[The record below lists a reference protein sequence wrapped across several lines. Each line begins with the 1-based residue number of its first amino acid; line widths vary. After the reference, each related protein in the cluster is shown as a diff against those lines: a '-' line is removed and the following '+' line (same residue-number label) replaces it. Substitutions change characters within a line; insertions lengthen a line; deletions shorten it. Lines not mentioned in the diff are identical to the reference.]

1 MEEAVNHLTNS
12 QSTAKTMADGVIP
25 DYCTLPRPPARL
37 ASVAEYGERQQ
48 VPDRG
53 TNSGHFYT
61 LRPQPARMGGVG
73 GRLNSTVG
81 SFRREPTLEDLAES
95 NRSLLYEQNMS
106 TFENFCER
114 RNSEQQLQ
122 TRQAEDAAGSR
133 DVGPESLGNFCTLRK
148 VRRSRSGS
156 DTVQTQQSDT
166 ARHPFGG
173 AYCTLKKKKLQLNR
187 KFVESFLEDPNAKVV
202 DYLSELDAYLD
213 EMDGVDDDEVHG
225 TGDSDAGDSAS
236 GNEEHSSVQEESL
249 ELNRKCRSADSEES
263 VGESVQY
270 YQPKVRGDTAGNA
283 SESGVVTLH
292 DAYLEDRIKFG
303 DIKHF
308 CTLPKQK
315 RTQFLNAFKRG
326 ASLRRSVVSQPKAT
340 DGCGRGASEMQ
351 TIPDDGRRIECER
364 SPETRHSTNG
374 QTSTATL
381 PRYGQSWHNDD
392 APPHHHP
399 SWHRNSMRKKHLIEL
414 PEQEISQLHPSVNVA
429 AATLSSADSNESLP
443 ANNELCSITTLPM
456 DEMQETETL
465 GVIPSLVVALPP
477 SPIPFVERTDREQ
490 IVASAPPASVSSS
503 PAPPQLLETDLDGI
517 VQERPARQAGRR
529 AQSQPRIGSITVV
542 RDATTNELIICTNSV
557 PGTPTAPP
565 LEDLRPSHQANR
577 HHHQHRQQ
585 HHDVRYTGE
594 SEGSSMGSSRNPSP
608 VSLLSTTTTCSSI
621 ASGTDNATDRAHH
634 VSEPPL
640 DGSTDVGSFSRNSD
654 VRDDLNPVLSTVPTR
669 SSASGRRLPDSS
681 TISTGQGTQV
691 EEPSG
696 PEDRTVTGEDESEVD
711 ASPQRSSRR
720 SDGRPKARW
729 PHAISRSLA
738 TTFCTLGLF
747 NISRFA
753 VFSVHFG
760 ANFVVQFLIFSLL
773 FGIPMLWLQMVLGA
787 RIRGGPV
794 TMWRISPICKGIGIA
809 LLVAQALIT
818 LYSAISL
825 AWVLVYF
832 RDAFIM
838 RNLKYRWQEPFPLY
852 RGVVDQDNQSYRL
865 PDTVA
870 DYFNGV
876 VLQRYYLAHQA
887 SSIPLGYGA
896 RILPSSP
903 TTNRSSGIGAI
914 RFQLAFNMAIL
925 WTLVFV
931 TLCRG
936 IRSLG
941 KIVIGVFL
949 GAFVALAAVCA
960 KFLTFINYDS
970 VQNIFPATD
979 WQDFFLNSRSWTSAA
994 QETFLT
1000 WGLLGVSVYAI
1011 NCRSN
1016 RKGSCNVRT
1025 RRELRRDAFLVAF
1038 ITLVVLI
1045 LAAVLGSACVQILN
1059 SRGYYYFPGSYENL
1073 GTNVFLRPANQP
1085 LPPQHATMPNR
1096 WLLRYSTVVGES
1108 FKRSYADPSRESG
1121 YQALRLVTEL
1131 FPAALAATTPEHIAP
1146 VWGSVG
1152 YMALVLF
1159 GLGQLCVMWKPIA
1172 GAIGDAPSSI
1182 LLSCVTGLLLGMPLA
1197 TEGGINIVHY
1207 LDTILGAAW
1216 WVLLLWIGHIL
1227 ALFLVRGRPFTS
1239 DILVN
1244 DLQILQSF
1252 SAFVAFAWNFLL
1264 PIGLIFMCIIQYRLS
1279 NSAALFNWSSSAT
1292 SAAGA
1297 GANNY
1302 WPLWARQ
1309 VGGFVQVSFLLL
1321 VPVVMVIQIYRYL
1334 CRGPP
1339 DILDRVDLL
1348 LRPPIDG
1355 DTSNSIRIMHARRAA
1370 AASPLQP
1377 STTNAGSGRDG
1388 SEPTI
1393 TLSMDSRSVRD
1404 ADDAPPKYTPPPS
1417 YTTATGAR
1425 IAKLLRNSIRRSVRR
1440 LIGEPSGSAPS
1451 IRPRTALPLAADSQ
1465 SANPSTGD
1473 ELPPPDYCSA
1483 LQQYGG
1489 PCLNAAGGGLELNH
1503 HPTAPRILYNSA
1515 TLGSGRRYR
1524 SLNAPGDTAQETTS
1538 HQQNFT
1544 ASDVRQ
1550 ILRPGQTAGPPNGGS
1565 CFTQTLRNTLLRRGH
1580 SMENLVLAAAPL
1592 GDSSIITLHDDDDD
1606 DVYDD
1611 VGNRTPGT
1619 SGRDASIGRDSVI

>member
-1 MEEAVNHLTNS
+1 MTSVNLEEAANHLARS
-12 QSTAKTMADGVIP
+12 QSTAKMTMADDATRG
-25 DYCTLPRPPARL
+25 CHRTLPRPSR
-37 ASVAEYGERQQ
+37 
-48 VPDRG
+48 DRAPVEQHG
-53 TNSGHFYT
+53 RSDQRTIGDPNYCT
-61 LRPQPARMGGVG
+61 LRTSQPAMGSVG
-73 GRLNSTVG
+73 GRLPKSPVAVGETRQEDPTEST
-81 SFRREPTLEDLAES
+81 
-95 NRSLLYEQNMS
+95 RSLLYEQNMC

-114 RNSEQQLQ
+114 RNSEHRLE
-122 TRQAEDAAGSR
+122 RAESGEGATQDG
-133 DVGPESLGNFCTLRK
+133 LGNFCTLRK
-148 VRRSRSGS
+148 VRRNRAGSGVK
-156 DTVQTQQSDT
+156 VQ
-166 ARHPFGG
+166 HPGEDRTRWDDQPG
-173 AYCTLKKKKLQLNR
+173 AYYCTLKRKKLQLNR

-213 EMDGVDDDEVHG
+213 EMDGVDDAYDEVQSEC
-225 TGDSDAGDSAS
+225 DS
-236 GNEEHSSVQEESL
+236 EEHSRTGSESHTDEPSPEMCQDASGEIERDRIQYYL
-249 ELNRKCRSADSEES
+249 PSEEDRDAHAA
-263 VGESVQY
+263 
-270 YQPKVRGDTAGNA
+270 YQQ
-283 SESGVVTLH
+283 
-292 DAYLEDRIKFG
+292 DRIRFG

-326 ASLRRSVVSQPKAT
+326 ASLRRTVVGQPRLDRTAT
-340 DGCGRGASEMQ
+340 
-351 TIPDDGRRIECER
+351 RIECED
-364 SPETRHSTNG
+364 G
-374 QTSTATL
+374 QHEDQDIDGECSSVAL
-381 PRYGQSWHNDD
+381 PRYGQSRHDGVT
-392 APPHHHP
+392 HHQPQPHP
-399 SWHRNSMRKKHLIEL
+399 SWHRHSMRKKHLIEL
-414 PEQEISQLHPSVNVA
+414 PEQEIIEHGRFSPEPAEFADRNEALLETTEYNS
-429 AATLSSADSNESLP
+429 LS
-443 ANNELCSITTLPM
+443 TLPM
-456 DEMQETETL
+456 GE
-465 GVIPSLVVALPP
+465 VPALVVALPP
-477 SPIPFVERTDREQ
+477 SPVPSTERYGQEQ
-490 IVASAPPASVSSS
+490 IVASAPPASCTPS
-503 PAPPQLLETDLDGI
+503 PVPVPLETDLDVPDPMAAQVVI
-517 VQERPARQAGRR
+517 QERPRQVGRR

-542 RDATTNELIICTNSV
+542 RDAATNELVIHTNSV
-557 PGTPTAPP
+557 PEPPTAPP
-565 LEDLRPSHQANR
+565 FEGLGSQEDRQG
-577 HHHQHRQQ
+577 HQHQYG
-585 HHDVRYTGE
+585 HHRRYGGE
-594 SEGSSMGSSRNPSP
+594 SEGSSIGSSRNPSP
-608 VSLLSTTTTCSSI
+608 VSLLSTTTTYSSI
-621 ASGTDNATDRAHH
+621 TSAPDNANDRTRRQVESSREGAEDTGASS
-634 VSEPPL
+634 VVRLQETGAREEIATVASSAP
-640 DGSTDVGSFSRNSD
+640 SVGSS
-654 VRDDLNPVLSTVPTR
+654 L
-669 SSASGRRLPDSS
+669 SGRRLRGTFERQRRNTGTS
-681 TISTGQGTQV
+681 TQAEVVSPEEQRASGQDERGTNV
-691 EEPSG
+691 EDPESDPEPG
-696 PEDRTVTGEDESEVD
+696 PR
-711 ASPQRSSRR
+711 RSSRR

-738 TTFCTLGLF
+738 TTFCTLGLY

-760 ANFVVQFLIFSLL
+760 ANFVVQFLLFSLL

-809 LLVAQALIT
+809 LLLAQALVA

-838 RNLKYRWQEPFPLY
+838 RNEKYRWQEPFEVY
-852 RGVVDQDNQSYRL
+852 RGGGNDNQSFRL

-876 VLQRYYLAHQA
+876 VLQRYHLAHQVTP
-887 SSIPLGYGA
+887 SPGGYGG
-896 RILPSSP
+896 RSLPTP
-903 TTNRSSGIGAI
+903 QATRVSGIGAI

-931 TLCRG
+931 ALCRG

-941 KIVIGVFL
+941 KLVVGLFL
-949 GAFVALAAVCA
+949 CAFVALAAVCA

-1000 WGLLGVSVYAI
+1000 WGLLGISIYAI
-1011 NCRSN
+1011 NCRSS
-1016 RKGSCNVRT
+1016 RKGSFNVRT
-1025 RRELRRDAFLVAF
+1025 RRELRRDAFLVPLF
-1038 ITLVVLI
+1038 TVVTLL

-1096 WLLRYSTVVGES
+1096 WLIRYSTVTGES
-1108 FKRSYADPSRESG
+1108 FKRSYVDPSRESG
-1121 YQALRLVTEL
+1121 FQALRLVTEL
-1131 FPAALAATTPEHIAP
+1131 LPAALAAATPDHIQP
-1146 VWGSVG
+1146 VWGLLG
-1152 YMALVLF
+1152 YLALVLF
-1159 GLGQLCVMWKPIA
+1159 GLGQLCVMWKPVA

-1182 LLSCVTGLLLGMPLA
+1182 LLSCVSGLLLGMPLA
-1197 TEGGINIVHY
+1197 TEGGISIVHY

-1244 DLQILQSF
+1244 DLQVLQSF

-1279 NSAALFNWSSSAT
+1279 NSAALFNWSSAVPPGGT
-1292 SAAGA
+1292 T

-1321 VPVVMVIQIYRYL
+1321 VPIVMVVQIYRYL

-1348 LRPPIDG
+1348 LRPPVDG
-1355 DTSNSIRIMHARRAA
+1355 DTGNSIRAMQSRRAPVSMSLQQG
-1370 AASPLQP
+1370 ASGDG
-1377 STTNAGSGRDG
+1377 TSGRDG
-1388 SEPTI
+1388 SDPTI
-1393 TLSMDSRSVRD
+1393 SLSLDGRTPRD

-1440 LIGEPSGSAPS
+1440 LMGESSGGGATFVRHRS
-1451 IRPRTALPLAADSQ
+1451 ALPQTMATEDGM
-1465 SANPSTGD
+1465 SANPATGD

-1489 PCLNAAGGGLELNH
+1489 PPPGVTEAPDLAPN
-1503 HPTAPRILYNSA
+1503 APRVLYNSA

-1524 SLNAPGDTAQETTS
+1524 SLNAASDST
-1538 HQQNFT
+1538 QQPAPFT

-1550 ILRPGQTAGPPNGGS
+1550 VLRPGVNQPVTLNGSTPASG
-1565 CFTQTLRNTLLRRGH
+1565 FTQTLRNTLLRRGH

-1592 GDSSIITLHDDDDD
+1592 GDSSIITLNGEEDDESYFDD
-1606 DVYDD
+1606 
-1611 VGNRTPGT
+1611 GAGSGT
-1619 SGRDASIGRDSVI
+1619 GVATGRDSVI

>member
-1 MEEAVNHLTNS
+1 MEEAVNHLANS

-25 DYCTLPRPPARL
+25 DYCTLPRPPRPAHRL
-37 ASVAEYGERQQ
+37 ASVAEYTEQRQQ
-48 VPDRG
+48 VPDRD
-53 TNSGHFYT
+53 TTSGHFYT
-61 LRPQPARMGGVG
+61 LRPKPANMGAVG
-73 GRLNSTVG
+73 GRLNPTVG

-122 TRQAEDAAGSR
+122 THQTEENDCSKEL
-133 DVGPESLGNFCTLRK
+133 GPEGLGNFCTLRK

-156 DTVQTQQSDT
+156 DSAQTQPSDT
-166 ARHPFGG
+166 GRHPFGG
-173 AYCTLKKKKLQLNR
+173 AYCTLKRKKLQLNR

-213 EMDGVDDDEVHG
+213 EMDGVDDDDVCGEVDSE
-225 TGDSDAGDSAS
+225 GDS
-236 GNEEHSSVQEESL
+236 GNEDHPSLRESS
-249 ELNRKCRSADSEES
+249 ELDGKCQCASEEP
-263 VGESVQY
+263 VGDSLKY
-270 YQPKVRGDTAGNA
+270 YQTQIRPSDA
-283 SESGVVTLH
+283 SESGVTLN
-292 DAYLEDRIKFG
+292 DVYQEDRIKFG

-326 ASLRRSVVSQPKAT
+326 ASMRRSVVSQRKVT
-340 DGCGRGASEMQ
+340 DDCERHIQ
-351 TIPDDGRRIECER
+351 HPDESRMIECDR
-364 SPETRHSTNG
+364 SVEIRQNTNG

-381 PRYGQSWHNDD
+381 PRYGQSWNDD
-392 APPHHHP
+392 DVPPHHHP
-399 SWHRNSMRKKHLIEL
+399 SWHRHSMRKKHLIEL
-414 PEQEISQLHPSVNVA
+414 PEQEIIELNPSANVVAAA
-429 AATLSSADSNESLP
+429 AATLSSVGSNESLSG
-443 ANNELCSITTLPM
+443 NNELCSITTLPM
-456 DEMQETETL
+456 DEVLPATQTTS
-465 GVIPSLVVALPP
+465 VIPSLVVALPP
-477 SPIPFVERTDREQ
+477 SPVPFVERTDREQ

-503 PAPPQLLETDLDGI
+503 PSPQLLETDLDGI
-517 VQERPARQAGRR
+517 VQERPPRQAGRR

-542 RDATTNELIICTNSV
+542 RDATTNELIIRTNSV
-557 PGTPTAPP
+557 PGSPTAPP
-565 LEDLRPSHQANR
+565 LEDLRPSHQAN
-577 HHHQHRQQ
+577 HHQHRQ
-585 HHDVRYTGE
+585 HHDGRYTGE
-594 SEGSSMGSSRNPSP
+594 SEGSSIGSSRNPSP

-621 ASGTDNATDRAHH
+621 ASATDNAITDRIHRT
-634 VSEPPL
+634 SEPPC
-640 DGSTDVGSFSRNSD
+640 DGSTDIGSFSRSSD
-654 VRDDLNPVLSTVPTR
+654 VRDDLSTVVSSIPAR
-669 SSASGRRLPDSS
+669 SSVSGRRLRNSS
-681 TISTGQGTQV
+681 TNSTGQGTQV
-691 EEPSG
+691 EEPSGASSG
-696 PEDRTVTGEDESEVD
+696 PEDRTVTGEDESEAD
-711 ASPQRSSRR
+711 ASPQRSSSRR

-794 TMWRISPICKGIGIA
+794 TMWRISPICKGIGIT

-838 RNLKYRWQEPFPLY
+838 REEKYRWQEPFEPY
-852 RGVVDQDNQSYRL
+852 RGGVVQDNQSYRL

-876 VLQRYYLAHQA
+876 VLQRYYLAQQA
-887 SSIPLGYGA
+887 SSIPVGYGG
-896 RILPSSP
+896 RNLPP
-903 TTNRSSGIGAI
+903 TPTASRTSGIGAI

-949 GAFVALAAVCA
+949 GAFVALATVCA

-1016 RKGSCNVRT
+1016 RKGSCNART

-1038 ITLVVLI
+1038 ITLTVLM

-1059 SRGYYYFPGSYENL
+1059 SRGYYYFPGSYGKCFAEQQVPL
-1073 GTNVFLRPANQP
+1073 LFHCLNVL
-1085 LPPQHATMPNR
+1085 
-1096 WLLRYSTVVGES
+1096 
-1108 FKRSYADPSRESG
+1108 K
-1121 YQALRLVTEL
+1121 ALRLVTEL
-1131 FPAALAATTPEHIAP
+1131 FPAALAAATPEHIAP
-1146 VWGSVG
+1146 IWGLVG

-1197 TEGGINIVHY
+1197 TEGGINVVHY

-1279 NSAALFNWSSSAT
+1279 NSAALFNWSTATISS
-1292 SAAGA
+1292 A

-1321 VPVVMVIQIYRYL
+1321 VPIVMVIQIYRYL

-1355 DTSNSIRIMHARRAA
+1355 DTSNSIRNMHSRRAA
-1370 AASPLQP
+1370 ASLPLQQGT
-1377 STTNAGSGRDG
+1377 SGAGSGRDG

-1404 ADDAPPKYTPPPS
+1404 TDDAPPKYTPPPS

-1451 IRPRTALPLAADSQ
+1451 IRQRTALPQTADNQ
-1465 SANPSTGD
+1465 AANPSTGD

-1483 LQQYGG
+1483 LQQFGG
-1489 PCLNAAGGGLELNH
+1489 PCVNTAGGLELSH
-1503 HPTAPRILYNSA
+1503 HPAAPRILYNSA

-1524 SLNAPGDTAQETTS
+1524 SLNATGDTAQETS
-1538 HQQNFT
+1538 HQPNFT

-1550 ILRPGQTAGPPNGGS
+1550 ILRPGTNQLTGPNGGS

-1592 GDSSIITLHDDDDD
+1592 GDSSIITLHGEDDDEDL
-1606 DVYDD
+1606 YDD
-1611 VGNRTPGT
+1611 GNRTPGT
-1619 SGRDASIGRDSVI
+1619 RRRDATMGRDSVI